1 MKAKRDRQPD
11 RYCSLRSAA
20 LFLPLNLAG
29 IILFT
34 AGLLWFFDGHEF
46 ISGFPAS
53 APGASASPIDGFLLT
68 AGAAHRVHQAEGASR
83 S

>member
-1 MKAKRDRQPD
+1 MKARRDRQPD
-11 RYCSLRSAA
+11 KPCSLRGAA

-34 AGLLWFFDGHEF
+34 AGLLWFFDGYEF

-53 APGASASPIDGFLLT
+53 TPGASASPVDGFLPM